1 MKFEKFISHRGAN
14 TYAPENTMEAFQRAL
29 DYGVNWI
36 ELDVQLT
43 LDNVPIIFHDYYIE
57 RVTGLKKYITNM
69 TLDEVKTLDAAAKFP
84 IRFASCQIP
93 TLQEYLGWMEENPLA
108 HTNVEIKSK
117 PYDDEPYE
125 VLLAQKVIEVLDDF
139 PVLKDKI
146 MISSFCKTI
155 MQTLHETEH
164 AYSLEMLVSFEGKAK
179 WERSFIEFRDQRYS
193 DFQKWQ
199 CCALGING
207 DGLSESRVEELKD
220 LCGTLL
226 TYSSS
231 TFSEQDVR
239 KLLSW
244 GVDSVFI
251 DEVKQIETALT
262 DVVGPLKIGFLATG
276 DEITTG
282 DIQNTNTPAMAVD
295 LYGRGYKIGMHLAC
309 YDSQRKIE
317 KSVSYLLSEHDIVIT
332 VGGLGPTEDDKTCSA
347 LAYVAGQKLVFSE
360 ESWQRIV
367 KRLEKRF
374 AVIPETNRQQA
385 LFPEHATILPNARGT
400 ADGCIISLADN
411 KYIVMLPGPPGECL
425 TMFKNQALPFI
436 ESVREGIE
444 RQAHNWLLMGIAEA
458 QLSQTLKP
466 IADKYDETFGY
477 RADYPYIELK
487 LHSSSEADKLIPMI
501 DEVEEA
507 IFPYR
512 VCKGKLPASA
522 QLVQHLKA
530 SALQV
535 KIKKDVTKGMLYSHF
550 AFPYGDVKP
559 RYIFEINTYGLENFW
574 KDPKAKVD
582 KFRVDIKLLD
592 THKSRSIE
600 CMVETDIFLKGRD
613 SLVFV
618 YEWLCWKILEML
630 EKETVDGQ

>member
-1 MKFEKFISHRGAN
+1 MQFEKFIAHRGAN

-43 LDNVPIIFHDYYIE
+43 RDNIPIIFHDYYME
-57 RVTGLKKYITNM
+57 RVTGRKKYITNM
-69 TLDEVKTLDAAAKFP
+69 TLEEAKQFDVAATFP
-84 IRFASCQIP
+84 IRFASCHIP
-93 TLQEYLGWMEENPLA
+93 TLQEYLEWMEENPSVR
-108 HTNVEIKSK
+108 TNVEIKSK
-117 PYDDEPYE
+117 PHDDEAYE
-125 VLLAQKVIEVLDDF
+125 VLLAQKTLEVLDGF
-139 PVLKDKI
+139 PALKNRI
-146 MISSFCKTI
+146 LISSFCKTI
-155 MQTLHETEH
+155 MQTLHEAKH
-164 AYSLEMLVSFEGKAK
+164 SYSLEMLVSFESKAE
-179 WERSFIEFRDQRYS
+179 WEQSFIEFRDRQYS

-207 DGLSESRVEELKD
+207 EGLSEVRVEELKD

-226 TYSSS
+226 IYSSS

-251 DEVKQIETALT
+251 DEVKQIETAVT
-262 DVVGPLKIGFLATG
+262 SVIRPLKIGFLATG

-282 DIQNTNTPAMAVD
+282 DVQNTNTPKMATD
-295 LYGRGYKIGMHLAC
+295 LYDRGYKIGMHLAC

-317 KSVSYLLSEHDIVIT
+317 KSVSYLLSEHDVVIT

-400 ADGCIISLADN
+400 EDGCVISLPDN

-436 ESVREGIE
+436 ESVRQGVE
-444 RQAHNWLLMGIAEA
+444 RQAHSWLLMGIAEA
-458 QLSQTLKP
+458 QLSQTLKR
-466 IADKYDETFGY
+466 IADKYDESFGY
-477 RADYPYIELK
+477 RANYPYIELK

-501 DEVEEA
+501 DEVEET
-507 IFPYR
+507 ISPYR

-530 SALQV
+530 SDLLV
-535 KIKKDVTKGMLYSHF
+535 KIKKDVTKGMLYSNF
-550 AFPYGDVKP
+550 AFPYGDEKP
-559 RYIFEINTYGLENFW
+559 RYLFEVNTYGLEGFW
-574 KDPKAKVD
+574 KDPEAKVD
-582 KFRVDIKLLD
+582 KFKVDIKLLD
-592 THKSRSIE
+592 THRSRSIE
-600 CMVETDIFLKGRD
+600 CTVETDIFLKGRD
-613 SLVFV
+613 SLIFV

-630 EKETVDGQ
+630 EKEIVDGQ